1 MQEHDQCTGHGG
13 GFEDGFCCSHW
24 LFLGQASLV
33 QESVRGWEFHL
44 FHLCSWP
51 SLLFLTQRIKHGKP
65 LSQQTMELGFFFGT
79 EP

>member
-1 MQEHDQCTGHGG
+1 MRVCERQRPGDWLMQEHDQCTGHGN

-51 SLLFLTQRIKHGKP
+51 SLSF
-65 LSQQTMELGFFFGT
+65 S
-79 EP
+79 